1 MKIPIKKILSLKL
14 LTMLK
19 FENIKVFLLNDILPN
34 GQKKFLLL
42 VKLKGFYE
50 KELQKANEKEFR
62 IQKGT

>member
-1 MKIPIKKILSLKL
+1 
-14 LTMLK
+14 MLK

-50 KELQKANEKEFR
+50 KELQKANEKEFG
-62 IQKGT
+62 IQKVT

>member
-1 MKIPIKKILSLKL
+1 MKIPIKKILSLML

-19 FENIKVFLLNDILPN
+19 FENIKVFLLNDILPI

-50 KELQKANEKEFR
+50 KELQKANEKEFG